1 MNLGLLSAERRAG
14 GALASTLLAVALV
27 GCAGVSGSA
36 SPSVAPVT
44 SPGPVGTAVPKIA
57 TAPSPRPTPA
67 GPSASTCVLPTTAS
81 DWIPIPSG
89 VGRCTAPSFDPPL
102 SFVPGNG
109 WLWAPSDTGFAM
121 TRDNG
126 ATFLDVYRY
135 GGAVVPPYCVDPPKT
150 IAMSATEDVV
160 AWVRT
165 VPGLQVQVTDRTV
178 GTHRAWQ
185 LDLAA
190 VNPPTCSPG
199 KQGLVSL
206 WTKAGAPI
214 KAPEAL
220 SGGDKIRVYLI
231 EVSTGIVVL
240 RVSAQPEPSSTT
252 SLVQFLAEAERLFA
266 SLQLP

>member
-27 GCAGVSGSA
+27 GCAGASGSA

-67 GPSASTCVLPTTAS
+67 GPSASTCVLPTTGP

-89 VGRCTAPSFDPPL
+89 AGRCTAPTFDPPL
-102 SFVPGNG
+102 SFVPGDG
-109 WLWAPSDTGFAM
+109 WLWAPSDTGFAL

-135 GGAVVPPYCVDPPKT
+135 GGAVVPAYCVDPPKT
-150 IAMSATEDVV
+150 IATSAAEDVV
-160 AWVRT
+160 TWLKTVR
-165 VPGLQVQVTDRTV
+165 GLQVKVTDLTV
-178 GTHRAWQ
+178 GAHRAWQ

-199 KQGLVSL
+199 KQGLVAL
-206 WTKAGAPI
+206 WTKLGAPI
-214 KAPEAL
+214 TLPETL
-220 SGGDKIRVYLI
+220 GGGEQMRVYLI

-252 SLVQFLAEAERLFA
+252 SFVQFLAEAERLFA

>member
-57 TAPSPRPTPA
+57 TASNPSPTPA
-67 GPSASTCVLPTTAS
+67 GASASTCVLPTMAT

-89 VGRCTAPSFDPPL
+89 AGRCTAPTFDPPL
-102 SFVPGNG
+102 SFVPGDG
-109 WLWAPSDTGFAM
+109 WLWAPSDTGFAL

-135 GGAVVPPYCVDPPKT
+135 GGAVVPAYCVDPPKT
-150 IAMSATEDVV
+150 IATSAAEDVV
-160 AWVRT
+160 TWLKTVR
-165 VPGLQVQVTDRTV
+165 GLQVKVTDLTV
-178 GTHRAWQ
+178 GAHRAWQ

-220 SGGDKIRVYLI
+220 SGGDKMRVYLI

-252 SLVQFLAEAERLFA
+252 SFVQFLAEAERLFA